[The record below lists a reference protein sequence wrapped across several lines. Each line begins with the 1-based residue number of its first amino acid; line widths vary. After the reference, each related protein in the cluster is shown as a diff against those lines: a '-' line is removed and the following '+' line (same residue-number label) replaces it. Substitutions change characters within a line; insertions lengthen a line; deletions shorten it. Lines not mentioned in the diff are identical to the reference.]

1 MSFSISDNTLII
13 ALYSNGDPFLP
24 TCGLSVFCCRMTQRT
39 KTNLAMVRSTWLLY
53 LIPVILVLSQGIAG
67 PTHQRAQ
74 LHGSVFSSF
83 GKIAHTIFLF
93 ISVKFPCLDI
103 QYISSACIHSV
114 LLGYYDNNSPYALS
128 GTNQCFRS

>member
-24 TCGLSVFCCRMTQRT
+24 TYGLSVFCCRMTQRT

-74 LHGSVFSSF
+74 LQGSVFSSF
-83 GKIAHTIFLF
+83 GKIILYMYILYSSFFYFLVF
-93 ISVKFPCLDI
+93 SQIPVFRYPVHIKCMYT
-103 QYISSACIHSV
+103 QCIAR
-114 LLGYYDNNSPYALS
+114 LL
-128 GTNQCFRS
+128 